1 MGDGLGDERVS
12 IRIHHWIEF
21 LNSNL
26 GLWLLSTVAVGA
38 FTGIWHGCAE
48 ARDHRVAHRVAV
60 RKLTAEVHA
69 RVDHAKAA
77 LSAGADEIVVLQRHG
92 IVSAPATVVVFPEY
106 ADRPLSSLFWELR
119 SLLPER
125 DAAFR
130 SRQVFASRLE
140 HEVLGAG
147 EGRARRYGPPEVVE
161 HLARLTEETGSP
173 SP

>member
-1 MGDGLGDERVS
+1 MS
-12 IRIHHWIEF
+12 TRIDRWIEF

-38 FTGIWHGCAE
+38 FTGIWHGCTE
-48 ARDHRVAHRVAV
+48 AREHRVAHRVAV
-60 RKLTAEVHA
+60 RKLTVEVHA

-77 LSAGADEIVVLQRHG
+77 LSAGADEILVLQRHG
-92 IVSAPATVVVFPEY
+92 IVSPPAGIVVFPEY

-125 DAAFR
+125 EASFR
-130 SRQVFASRLE
+130 ARQVFASRLE

-147 EGRARRYGPPEVVE
+147 EGRARRYSAPEVLR
-161 HLARLTEETGSP
+161 HLARLSVESGSTWP
-173 SP
+173 